1 MAVVYDLTAT
11 VISGGYCI
19 GCGACA
25 SVADSPY
32 RMQFGELGT
41 YLPTLAA
48 EASPSAAQHAA
59 AAAVC
64 PFSPAAIDETT
75 IAAELFGDE
84 AAWHADIGFHRET
97 YVGHVVEGG
106 FRERGSSGGM
116 GSWLASELLA
126 TGLVDGIVH
135 VTPCAEPSGD
145 RTLLFRYRISRSL
158 DDVGRGGGSRYYP
171 ICLADV
177 LAELR
182 SHPGERFAIVGIPCF
197 IKAVRLLARQDP
209 ALASSVAYCIGLVCG
224 HLKSAAY
231 AEFIGWQLGVPPSDI
246 GSIEFREKTPGQ
258 KANHY
263 TARVTNRLS
272 GESRA
277 KPMTELQGGS
287 WALGFFKQKA
297 CEYCDDMIAETADV
311 VVGDAWLP
319 RFVDDHRGTNIVV
332 IRHPDI
338 SRLVGD
344 AIAAG
349 RLALEPATAEIIAE
363 SQRSGLRYRREG
375 VAVRLADARDRGEWV
390 PPKRVR
396 PGRAGVGRGRV
407 EIYRQRERLARA
419 THAAFRAAL
428 DAGSLQLFTRR
439 IRPLVRATNAAKN
452 PPAWR
457 QRLDSVLDRIAA
469 WWGPPPHEPPG
480 SIPRP

>member
-1 MAVVYDLTAT
+1 MTVVHDLTKT

-25 SVADSPY
+25 SVVDSPY

-41 YLPTLAA
+41 YLPTLSAQS
-48 EASPSAAQHAA
+48 SPSAAQHAA
-59 AAAVC
+59 TAAVC
-64 PFSPAAIDETT
+64 PFSAAAIDETT
-75 IAAELFGDE
+75 IAAGLFGDE
-84 AAWHADIGFHRET
+84 TAWHADIGFYRKT

-126 TGLVDGIVH
+126 AGLVDGVIH
-135 VTPCAEPSGD
+135 VTACADPCGD
-145 RTLLFRYRISRSL
+145 RTLLFRYRVSRSPE
-158 DDVGRGGGSRYYP
+158 DVLRGAGSRYYP

-177 LAELR
+177 LAEIR
-182 SHPGERFAIVGIPCF
+182 SRPGERFAVVGIPCF

-209 ALASSVAYCIGLVCG
+209 VLASSVAYCIGLVCG

-231 AEFIGWQLGVPPSDI
+231 ADFIGWQLGIAPAEI
-246 GSIEFREKTPGQ
+246 GAIEFREKTPGRN
-258 KANHY
+258 ANHY

-319 RFVDDHRGTNIVV
+319 RFVKDHRGTNIVV

-338 SRLVGD
+338 CRLVGD

-349 RLALEPATAEIIAE
+349 RLALEPVTADVIAE

-375 VAVRLADARDRGEWV
+375 VAVRLADARDRGEWT
-390 PPKRVR
+390 PPKRVQ
-396 PGRAGVGRGRV
+396 PGRAGVGHGRV
-407 EIYRQRERLARA
+407 AVYRQRENLARA
-419 THAAFRAAL
+419 THTAFLAAL
-428 DAGSLQLFTRR
+428 DAGNLQLFTRR
-439 IRPLVRATNAAKN
+439 IRRLVRATNAAKT

-457 QRLDSVLDRIAA
+457 RQLDSLFDLIAA
-469 WWGPPPHEPPG
+469 WWNPPPPEPPG
-480 SIPRP
+480 SVPRP

>member
-1 MAVVYDLTAT
+1 MTVVHDLTKT
-11 VISGGYCI
+11 VISDGYCI

-32 RMQFGELGT
+32 RMQFSELGT
-41 YLPTLAA
+41 YVPTLSTQ
-48 EASPSAAQHAA
+48 ASPSAAQHAA
-59 AAAVC
+59 TAAVC
-64 PFSPAAIDETT
+64 PFSAAAIDETT
-75 IAAELFGDE
+75 IAAELFGDGT
-84 AAWHADIGFHRET
+84 AWHADIGFYRKT

-106 FRERGSSGGM
+106 FRDRGSSGGM

-126 TGLVDGIVH
+126 GGLVDGIIH
-135 VTPCAEPSGD
+135 VTACADPCGD
-145 RTLLFRYRISRSL
+145 RTLLFRYRVSRSL
-158 DDVGRGGGSRYYP
+158 DDVIRGAGSRYYP

-177 LAELR
+177 LAEIR
-182 SHPGERFAIVGIPCF
+182 SRPGERFAVVGIPCF

-231 AEFIGWQLGVPPSDI
+231 ADFIGWQLGFAPSEI
-246 GSIEFREKTPGQ
+246 GAIDFREKTPGRN
-258 KANHY
+258 ANHY

-319 RFVDDHRGTNIVV
+319 RFVEDHRGTNIVV

-349 RLALEPATAEIIAE
+349 RLALEPVTADVIAE

-375 VAVRLADARDRGEWV
+375 VAVRLADARDRGEWA

-407 EIYRQRERLARA
+407 TVYRQRENLARA
-419 THAAFRAAL
+419 THAAFLTAL
-428 DAGSLQLFTRR
+428 DAGNLQLFTRR
-439 IRPLVRATNAAKN
+439 IRRLVRATNAAKN

-457 QRLDSVLDRIAA
+457 RRLDSLFDLIAT
-469 WWGPPPHEPPG
+469 WWNPPPLEPSG